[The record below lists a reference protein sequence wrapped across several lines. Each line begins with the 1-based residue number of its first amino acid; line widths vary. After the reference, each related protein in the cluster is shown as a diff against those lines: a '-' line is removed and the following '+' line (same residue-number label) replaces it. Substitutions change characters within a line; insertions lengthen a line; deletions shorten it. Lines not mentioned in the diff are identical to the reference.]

1 MPPYSRF
8 SSFHSVGSRVLAR
21 PWDQAGRRR
30 TGSVCSQKRRYIVEE
45 FTLATMRNDWR
56 EQRTFSASI
65 DRLPQCEGPRG
76 NAHLSV
82 WPLHSTPLLVS
93 SPSPLLGCLRGRLFI
108 YPSSCPDCLNLTAI
122 GNHGVRKGR
131 AWPDQK
137 LCWSSPLPHY
147 PQITGILRIKHFVAS
162 NCTTKRLPRPNHIG
176 LSTRTNPSRPLPNL
190 ATHPPSVPD

>member
-1 MPPYSRF
+1 MFDDGERGERGGSQTLAPIWSYQGSFISLEETARFDRESDRMLPYSRF
-8 SSFHSVGSRVLAR
+8 FSFHSVGSRVLAR

-30 TGSVCSQKRRYIVEE
+30 TGSVCSQKRRYIMEE
-45 FTLATMRNDWR
+45 FVPATMSNDWR

-108 YPSSCPDCLNLTAI
+108 YPSSRPDCSNLTAI
-122 GNHGVRKGR
+122 GNHGVRKGQ
-131 AWPDQK
+131 A
-137 LCWSSPLPHY
+137 
-147 PQITGILRIKHFVAS
+147 
-162 NCTTKRLPRPNHIG
+162 
-176 LSTRTNPSRPLPNL
+176 
-190 ATHPPSVPD
+190 

>member
-1 MPPYSRF
+1 MFDDGERGERGGSQTLAPIWSYQGSFISLEETARFDRESDRMPPYSRF

-131 AWPDQK
+131 A
-137 LCWSSPLPHY
+137 
-147 PQITGILRIKHFVAS
+147 
-162 NCTTKRLPRPNHIG
+162 
-176 LSTRTNPSRPLPNL
+176 
-190 ATHPPSVPD
+190 